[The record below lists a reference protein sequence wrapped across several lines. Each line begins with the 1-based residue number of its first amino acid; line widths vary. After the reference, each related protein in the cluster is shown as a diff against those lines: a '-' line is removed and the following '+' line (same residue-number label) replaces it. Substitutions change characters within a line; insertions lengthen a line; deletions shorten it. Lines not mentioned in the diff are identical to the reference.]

1 MNKNFR
7 YGISLMLALGI
18 SLAQGPVAMASEVTN
33 ENIIEYDASD
43 LDDIFTDEKSEN
55 IEDQLEVEEDIE
67 ETEDYKSENLNQD
80 KPAQNLESSEET
92 NNVRDKKI
100 EEKISKMTLDEKIGQ
115 MLMLEFRNWE
125 DENGELKEV
134 TELNDDIKNAIAK
147 YKVGGVIL
155 FAENVR
161 DTEQTTKLTHNIQ
174 QAAIDNGLDPLLISI
189 DQEGGIVVRL
199 GTGTSLPGNMALGA
213 TRDKELAYQYGKIIA
228 DEIKSL
234 GINVNLAP
242 VMDTNN
248 NPNNP
253 VIGLRSISSDPNI
266 VGELG
271 SEVVKGIQ
279 DQGVSAAIKHFP
291 GHGDTA
297 TDSHLGLP
305 VVDKSYE
312 DVEKLELVP
321 FKKAANDGVDMI
333 MTAHI
338 SYPQLE
344 KDTAISKKDGTK
356 IGIPATLS
364 DDIIT
369 GIIRDKMHYDGI
381 VITDAMKM
389 QAIADHFGEED
400 AVVMAIKAGVDIPL
414 MPALLEKNEDLNKL
428 DTIIGRI
435 KNEVD
440 LGNISE
446 NQIDNSVYRILKLK
460 EKRGILDL
468 NQYKVPLEEKIA
480 NALNVVGNK
489 EHFEKQRE
497 ITDRAITV
505 TKNNNDFLPLYPKA
519 KEKVLI
525 YTPYE
530 NEIAGFKYGYEKLQS
545 EGVID
550 KDAILDVFSFEN
562 FKDDPSKAEEILKQY
577 AKDYDYIIGV
587 SEIGR
592 AGQLSKDD
600 WLAKIP
606 DMLTTF
612 AKENDK
618 KSAIISIGKP
628 YDLDRYKN
636 SDAHVLAY
644 GSKGMDPTEKGKD
657 PVKTFGPNIPFSLD
671 VVFGKIAATGKLPVD
686 VPGLTDEYEY
696 TNDIAYKI
704 GYGLETKIKNTDK
717 ETTENIKTDKNEFQ
731 EASKKEKQAKK
742 VSTSKNT
749 HKINNPSTGVSGI
762 ESVMA
767 ILLTASGGLML
778 SRKNKK

>member
-1 MNKNFR
+1 MNKNFK
-7 YGISLMLALGI
+7 YGVSLLLALGI
-18 SLAQGPVAMASEVTN
+18 SLAPSTLAYASDTLS
-33 ENIIEYDASD
+33 ENVIEYDASSI
-43 LDDIFTDEKSEN
+43 DDVFTGEISDDDVEELQV
-55 IEDQLEVEEDIE
+55 EDQNL
-67 ETEDYKSENLNQD
+67 ETEDYKADNKTQSKDEKQIV
-80 KPAQNLESSEET
+80 SSSQQT
-92 NNVRDKKI
+92 KTKDKKI
-100 EEKISKMTLDEKIGQ
+100 EDKISKMTLDEKIGQ
-115 MLMLEFRNWE
+115 MLMLEFRHWE
-125 DENGELKEV
+125 DENGELQEV
-134 TELNDDIKNAIAK
+134 TELNEDIKNAIVK

-174 QAAIDNGLDPLLISI
+174 KAAVENGLDPLLISI

-228 DEIKSL
+228 DEIKAL

-253 VIGLRSISSDPNI
+253 VIGLRSISSDPKL

-271 SEVVKGIQ
+271 SEVVKGLQ

-305 VVDKSYE
+305 VVDKSFE
-312 DVEKLELVP
+312 EVEKLELVP
-321 FKKAANDGVDMI
+321 FKKAANEGVDMI

-344 KDTAISKKDGTK
+344 KDTSISKKDGSTV
-356 IGIPATLS
+356 GIPATLS
-364 DDIIT
+364 DDILT
-369 GIIRDKMHYDGI
+369 GIIREKMHYDGI

-414 MPALLEKNEDLNKL
+414 MPALLQKNEDLLKL
-428 DTIIGRI
+428 DNIIGRI
-435 KNEVD
+435 KNEID

-446 NQIDNSVYRILKLK
+446 NEIDNSVYRILELK
-460 EKRGILDL
+460 QKRGILDL
-468 NQYKVPLEEKIA
+468 NQYKVPLEEKIE
-480 NALNVVGNK
+480 NALKVVGNK
-489 EHFEKQRE
+489 EHFDKQRE
-497 ITDRAITV
+497 ITQKAITV
-505 TKNNNDFLPLYPKA
+505 TKNNELLPLYPKA
-519 KEKVLI
+519 NEKVLI

-530 NEIAGFKYGYEKLQS
+530 NEIPGFKYGFEKLQS

-550 KDAILDVFSFEN
+550 KDATVDVLTFES
-562 FKDDPSKAEEILKQY
+562 FKDNPSDAEQTLRDY
-577 AKDYDYIIGV
+577 AKNYDYIIAV

-592 AGQLSKDD
+592 AGQLSKGD
-600 WLAKIP
+600 WLAEIP

-612 AKENDK
+612 AKENNK
-618 KSAIISIGKP
+618 KSTIISIGKP

-671 VVFGKIAATGKLPVD
+671 VVFGKVASTGKLPVD
-686 VPGLTDEYEY
+686 VPGLNENYEY
-696 TNDIAYKI
+696 TDEIAYKI
-704 GYGLETKIKNTDK
+704 GYGLETKIKSDDK
-717 ETTENIKTDKNEFQ
+717 KDSENINKDKNES
-731 EASKKEKQAKK
+731 EKPILEEKQVEKTNTPKDAKK
-742 VSTSKNT
+742 VD
-749 HKINNPSTGVSGI
+749 NPGTGVSGLASI
-762 ESVMA
+762 VA
-767 ILLTASGGLML
+767 TLFTASAGLVL
-778 SRKNKK
+778 SRKK

>member
-1 MNKNFR
+1 MNKNFK
-7 YGISLMLALGI
+7 YGVSLLLALGI
-18 SLAQGPVAMASEVTN
+18 SLAPSTLAYASDTLS
-33 ENIIEYDASD
+33 ENVIEYDASSI
-43 LDDIFTDEKSEN
+43 DDVFTAEISDEDAEKLQV
-55 IEDQLEVEEDIE
+55 ED
-67 ETEDYKSENLNQD
+67 
-80 KPAQNLESSEET
+80 QNLETKDYEADNKTQSKDEKQIVSSSQQT
-92 NNVRDKKI
+92 KTKDKKI
-100 EEKISKMTLDEKIGQ
+100 EDKISKMTLDEKIGQ
-115 MLMLEFRNWE
+115 MLMLEFRHWE
-125 DENGELKEV
+125 DENGELQEV
-134 TELNDDIKNAIAK
+134 TELNEDIKNAIVK

-174 QAAIDNGLDPLLISI
+174 KAAVENGLDPLLISI

-228 DEIKSL
+228 DEIKAL

-253 VIGLRSISSDPNI
+253 VIGLRSISSDPKL

-271 SEVVKGIQ
+271 SEVVKGLQ

-305 VVDKSYE
+305 VVDKSFE
-312 DVEKLELVP
+312 EVEKLELVP
-321 FKKAANDGVDMI
+321 FKKAANEGVDMI

-344 KDTAISKKDGTK
+344 KDTAISKKDGSTV
-356 IGIPATLS
+356 GIPATLS
-364 DDIIT
+364 DDILT
-369 GIIRDKMHYDGI
+369 GIIREKMHYDGI

-414 MPALLEKNEDLNKL
+414 MPALLQKNEDLLKL
-428 DTIIGRI
+428 DNIIGRI
-435 KNEVD
+435 KNEID

-446 NQIDNSVYRILKLK
+446 NEIDNSVYRILELK
-460 EKRGILDL
+460 QKRGILDL
-468 NQYKVPLEEKIA
+468 NQYKVPLEEKIEK
-480 NALNVVGNK
+480 ALKVVGNK
-489 EHFEKQRE
+489 EHFDKQRE
-497 ITDRAITV
+497 ITQKAITV
-505 TKNNNDFLPLYPKA
+505 TKNNDLLPLYPKA
-519 KEKVLI
+519 NEKVLI

-530 NEIAGFKYGYEKLQS
+530 NEIPGFKYGFEKLQS

-550 KDAILDVFSFEN
+550 KNATVDVLTFES
-562 FKDDPSKAEEILKQY
+562 FKDNPSDAEQTLRDY
-577 AKDYDYIIGV
+577 AKNYDYIIAV

-592 AGQLSKDD
+592 AGQLSKGD
-600 WLAKIP
+600 WLAEIP

-612 AKENDK
+612 AKENNK
-618 KSAIISIGKP
+618 KSTIISIGKP

-671 VVFGKIAATGKLPVD
+671 VVFGKVASTGKLPVD
-686 VPGLTDEYEY
+686 VPGLNENYEY
-696 TNDIAYKI
+696 TDEIAYKI
-704 GYGLETKIKNTDK
+704 GYGLETKIKSDDK
-717 ETTENIKTDKNEFQ
+717 KDSENINKDKNES
-731 EASKKEKQAKK
+731 EKPILEEKQVEKTNPPKDAKK
-742 VSTSKNT
+742 VD
-749 HKINNPSTGVSGI
+749 NPGTGVSGLASI
-762 ESVMA
+762 VA
-767 ILLTASGGLML
+767 TLFTASTGLVL
-778 SRKNKK
+778 SRKK

>member
-1 MNKNFR
+1 MNKNFK
-7 YGISLMLALGI
+7 YGVSLLLALGI
-18 SLAQGPVAMASEVTN
+18 SLAPSTLAYASDTLS
-33 ENIIEYDASD
+33 ENVIEYDASSI
-43 LDDIFTDEKSEN
+43 DDVFTAEISDEDAEKLQV
-55 IEDQLEVEEDIE
+55 ED
-67 ETEDYKSENLNQD
+67 
-80 KPAQNLESSEET
+80 QNLETKDYEADNKTQSKDEKQIVSSSQQT
-92 NNVRDKKI
+92 KTKDKKI
-100 EEKISKMTLDEKIGQ
+100 EDKISKMTLDEKIGQ
-115 MLMLEFRNWE
+115 MLMLEFRHWE
-125 DENGELKEV
+125 DENGELQEV
-134 TELNDDIKNAIAK
+134 TELNEDIKNAIVK

-174 QAAIDNGLDPLLISI
+174 KAAVENGLDPLLISI

-228 DEIKSL
+228 DEIKAL

-253 VIGLRSISSDPNI
+253 VIGLRSISSDPKL

-271 SEVVKGIQ
+271 SEVVKGLQ

-305 VVDKSYE
+305 VVDKSFE
-312 DVEKLELVP
+312 EVEKLELVP
-321 FKKAANDGVDMI
+321 FRKAANEGVDMI

-344 KDTAISKKDGTK
+344 KDTAISKKDGSTV
-356 IGIPATLS
+356 GIPATLS
-364 DDIIT
+364 DDILT
-369 GIIRDKMHYDGI
+369 GIIREKMHYDGI

-414 MPALLEKNEDLNKL
+414 MPALLQKNEDLLKL
-428 DTIIGRI
+428 DNIIGRI
-435 KNEVD
+435 KNEID

-446 NQIDNSVYRILKLK
+446 NEIDNSVYRILELK
-460 EKRGILDL
+460 QKRGILDL
-468 NQYKVPLEEKIA
+468 NQYKVPLEEKIEK
-480 NALNVVGNK
+480 ALKVVGNK
-489 EHFEKQRE
+489 EHFDKQRE
-497 ITDRAITV
+497 ITQKAITV
-505 TKNNNDFLPLYPKA
+505 TKNNDLLPLYPKA
-519 KEKVLI
+519 NEKVLI

-530 NEIAGFKYGYEKLQS
+530 NEIPGFKYGFEKLQS

-550 KDAILDVFSFEN
+550 KDATVDVLTFES
-562 FKDDPSKAEEILKQY
+562 FKDNPSDAEQTLRDY
-577 AKDYDYIIGV
+577 AKNYDYIIAV

-592 AGQLSKDD
+592 AGQLSKGD
-600 WLAKIP
+600 WLAEIP

-612 AKENDK
+612 AKENNK
-618 KSAIISIGKP
+618 KSTIISIGKP

-671 VVFGKIAATGKLPVD
+671 VVFGKVASTGKLPVD
-686 VPGLTDEYEY
+686 VPGLNENYEY
-696 TNDIAYKI
+696 TDEIAYKI
-704 GYGLETKIKNTDK
+704 GYGLETKIKSDDK
-717 ETTENIKTDKNEFQ
+717 KDSENINKDKNES
-731 EASKKEKQAKK
+731 EKPIPEEKQVEKTNPPKDAKK
-742 VSTSKNT
+742 VD
-749 HKINNPSTGVSGI
+749 NPGTGVSGLASI
-762 ESVMA
+762 VA
-767 ILLTASGGLML
+767 TLFTASAGLVL
-778 SRKNKK
+778 SRKK

>member
-1 MNKNFR
+1 MNKNFK
-7 YGISLMLALGI
+7 YGVSLLLVLGI
-18 SLAQGPVAMASEVTN
+18 SLAPSTLAYASDTLS
-33 ENIIEYDASD
+33 ENVIEYDASSI
-43 LDDIFTDEKSEN
+43 DDVFTGEISDEDAEKLQV
-55 IEDQLEVEEDIE
+55 ED
-67 ETEDYKSENLNQD
+67 
-80 KPAQNLESSEET
+80 QNLETKDYKADNKTQSKDEKQIVSSSQQT
-92 NNVRDKKI
+92 KTKDKKI
-100 EEKISKMTLDEKIGQ
+100 EDKIFKMTLDEKIGQ
-115 MLMLEFRNWE
+115 MLMLEFRHWE
-125 DENGELKEV
+125 DENGELQEV
-134 TELNDDIKNAIAK
+134 TELNEDIKNAIVK

-174 QAAIDNGLDPLLISI
+174 KAAVENGLDPLLISI

-228 DEIKSL
+228 DEIKAL

-253 VIGLRSISSDPNI
+253 VIGLRSISSDPKL

-271 SEVVKGIQ
+271 SEVVKGLQ

-305 VVDKSYE
+305 VVDKSFE
-312 DVEKLELVP
+312 EVEKLELVP
-321 FKKAANDGVDMI
+321 FRKAANEGVDMI

-344 KDTAISKKDGTK
+344 KDTAISKKDGSTV
-356 IGIPATLS
+356 GIPATLS
-364 DDIIT
+364 DDILT
-369 GIIRDKMHYDGI
+369 GIIREKMHYDGI

-414 MPALLEKNEDLNKL
+414 MPALLQKNEDLLKL
-428 DTIIGRI
+428 DNIIGRI
-435 KNEVD
+435 KNEID

-446 NQIDNSVYRILKLK
+446 NEIDNSVYRILELK
-460 EKRGILDL
+460 QKRGILDL
-468 NQYKVPLEEKIA
+468 NQYKVPLEEKIEK
-480 NALNVVGNK
+480 ALKVVGNK
-489 EHFEKQRE
+489 EHFDKQRE
-497 ITDRAITV
+497 ITQKAITV
-505 TKNNNDFLPLYPKA
+505 TKNNDLLPLYPKA
-519 KEKVLI
+519 NEKVLI

-530 NEIAGFKYGYEKLQS
+530 NEIPGFKYGFEKLQS

-550 KDAILDVFSFEN
+550 KDATVDVLTFES
-562 FKDDPSKAEEILKQY
+562 FKDNPSDAEQTLRDY
-577 AKDYDYIIGV
+577 AKNYDYIIAV

-592 AGQLSKDD
+592 AGQLSKGD
-600 WLAKIP
+600 WLAEIP

-612 AKENDK
+612 AKENNK
-618 KSAIISIGKP
+618 KSTIISIGKP

-671 VVFGKIAATGKLPVD
+671 VVFGKVASTGKLPVD
-686 VPGLTDEYEY
+686 VPGLNENYEY
-696 TNDIAYKI
+696 TDEIAYKI
-704 GYGLETKIKNTDK
+704 GYGLETKIKSDDK
-717 ETTENIKTDKNEFQ
+717 KDSENINKDKNES
-731 EASKKEKQAKK
+731 EKPIPEEKQVEKTNPPKDAKK
-742 VSTSKNT
+742 VD
-749 HKINNPSTGVSGI
+749 NPGTGVSGLASI
-762 ESVMA
+762 VA
-767 ILLTASGGLML
+767 TLFTASAGLVL
-778 SRKNKK
+778 SRKK

>member
-1 MNKNFR
+1 MNKNFK
-7 YGISLMLALGI
+7 YGVSLLLALGI
-18 SLAQGPVAMASEVTN
+18 SLAPSTLAYASDTLS
-33 ENIIEYDASD
+33 ENVIEYDASSI
-43 LDDIFTDEKSEN
+43 DDVFTAEISDEDAEKLQV
-55 IEDQLEVEEDIE
+55 ED
-67 ETEDYKSENLNQD
+67 
-80 KPAQNLESSEET
+80 QNLETKDYEADNKTQSKDEKQIVSSSQQT
-92 NNVRDKKI
+92 KTKDKKI
-100 EEKISKMTLDEKIGQ
+100 EDKISKMTLDEKIGQ
-115 MLMLEFRNWE
+115 MLMLEFRHWE
-125 DENGELKEV
+125 DENGELQEV
-134 TELNDDIKNAIAK
+134 TELNEDIKNAIVK

-174 QAAIDNGLDPLLISI
+174 KAAVENGLDPLLISI

-228 DEIKSL
+228 DEIKAL

-253 VIGLRSISSDPNI
+253 VIGLRSISSDPKL

-271 SEVVKGIQ
+271 SEVVKGLQ

-305 VVDKSYE
+305 VVDKSFE
-312 DVEKLELVP
+312 EVEKLELVP
-321 FKKAANDGVDMI
+321 FKKAANEGVDMI

-344 KDTAISKKDGTK
+344 KDTAISKKDGSTV
-356 IGIPATLS
+356 GIPATLS
-364 DDIIT
+364 DDILT
-369 GIIRDKMHYDGI
+369 GIIREKMHYDGI

-414 MPALLEKNEDLNKL
+414 MPALLQKNEDLLKL
-428 DTIIGRI
+428 DNIIGRI
-435 KNEVD
+435 KIEID

-446 NQIDNSVYRILKLK
+446 NEIDNSVYRILELK
-460 EKRGILDL
+460 QKRGILDL
-468 NQYKVPLEEKIA
+468 NQYKVPLEEKIE
-480 NALNVVGNK
+480 NALKVVGNK
-489 EHFEKQRE
+489 EHFDKQRE
-497 ITDRAITV
+497 ITQKAITV
-505 TKNNNDFLPLYPKA
+505 TKNNDLLPLYPKA
-519 KEKVLI
+519 NEKVLI

-530 NEIAGFKYGYEKLQS
+530 NEIPGFKYGFEKLQS

-550 KDAILDVFSFEN
+550 KNATVDVLTFES
-562 FKDDPSKAEEILKQY
+562 FKDNPSDAEQTLRDY
-577 AKDYDYIIGV
+577 AKNYDYIIAV

-592 AGQLSKDD
+592 AGQLSKGD
-600 WLAKIP
+600 WLAEIP

-612 AKENDK
+612 AKENNK
-618 KSAIISIGKP
+618 KSTIISIGKP

-671 VVFGKIAATGKLPVD
+671 VVFGKVASTGKLPVD
-686 VPGLTDEYEY
+686 VPGLNENYEY
-696 TNDIAYKI
+696 TDEIAYEI
-704 GYGLETKIKNTDK
+704 GYGLETKIKSDDK
-717 ETTENIKTDKNEFQ
+717 KDSENINKDKNES
-731 EASKKEKQAKK
+731 EKPILEEKQVKKTNPPKDAKK
-742 VSTSKNT
+742 VD
-749 HKINNPSTGVSGI
+749 NPGTGVSGLASI
-762 ESVMA
+762 VA
-767 ILLTASGGLML
+767 TLFTASTGLVL
-778 SRKNKK
+778 SRKK

>member
-1 MNKNFR
+1 MNKNFK
-7 YGISLMLALGI
+7 YGVSLLLALGI
-18 SLAQGPVAMASEVTN
+18 SLAPSTLAYASDTLS
-33 ENIIEYDASD
+33 ENVIEYDASSI
-43 LDDIFTDEKSEN
+43 DDVFTAEISD
-55 IEDQLEVEEDIE
+55 EDIE
-67 ETEDYKSENLNQD
+67 ELQVEDQNLETEDYKADNKTQSKDEKQIV
-80 KPAQNLESSEET
+80 SSSQQT
-92 NNVRDKKI
+92 KTKDKKI
-100 EEKISKMTLDEKIGQ
+100 EDKISKMTLDEKIGQ
-115 MLMLEFRNWE
+115 MLMLEFRHWE
-125 DENGELKEV
+125 DENGELQEV
-134 TELNDDIKNAIAK
+134 TELNEDIKNAIVK

-174 QAAIDNGLDPLLISI
+174 KAAVENGLDPLLISI

-228 DEIKSL
+228 DEIKAL

-253 VIGLRSISSDPNI
+253 VIGLRSISSDPKL

-271 SEVVKGIQ
+271 SEVVKGLQ

-305 VVDKSYE
+305 VVDKSFE
-312 DVEKLELVP
+312 EVEKLELVP
-321 FKKAANDGVDMI
+321 FKKAANEGVDMI

-344 KDTAISKKDGTK
+344 KDTAISKKDGSTV
-356 IGIPATLS
+356 GIPATLS
-364 DDIIT
+364 DDILT
-369 GIIRDKMHYDGI
+369 GIIREKMHYDGI

-414 MPALLEKNEDLNKL
+414 MPALLQKNEDLLKL
-428 DTIIGRI
+428 DNIIGRI
-435 KNEVD
+435 KIEID

-446 NQIDNSVYRILKLK
+446 NEIDNSVYRILELK
-460 EKRGILDL
+460 QKRGILDL
-468 NQYKVPLEEKIA
+468 NQYKVPLEEKIE
-480 NALNVVGNK
+480 NALKVVGNK
-489 EHFEKQRE
+489 EHFDKQRE
-497 ITDRAITV
+497 ITQKAITV
-505 TKNNNDFLPLYPKA
+505 IKNNDLLPLYPKA
-519 KEKVLI
+519 NEKVLI

-530 NEIAGFKYGYEKLQS
+530 NEIPGFKYGFEKLQS

-550 KDAILDVFSFEN
+550 KGATVDVFTFEN
-562 FKDDPSKAEEILKQY
+562 FKDNPSDAEQTLRDY
-577 AKDYDYIIGV
+577 AKNYDYIIAV

-592 AGQLSKDD
+592 AGQLSKGD
-600 WLAKIP
+600 WLAEIP

-612 AKENDK
+612 AKENNK
-618 KSAIISIGKP
+618 KSTIISIGKP

-671 VVFGKIAATGKLPVD
+671 VVFGKVASTGKLPVD
-686 VPGLTDEYEY
+686 VPGLNENYEY
-696 TNDIAYKI
+696 TDEIAYEI
-704 GYGLETKIKNTDK
+704 GYGLETKIKSDDK
-717 ETTENIKTDKNEFQ
+717 KDSENINKDKNES
-731 EASKKEKQAKK
+731 EKPILEEKQVKKTNPPKDAKK
-742 VSTSKNT
+742 VD
-749 HKINNPSTGVSGI
+749 NPGTGVSGLASI
-762 ESVMA
+762 VA
-767 ILLTASGGLML
+767 TLFTASAGLVL
-778 SRKNKK
+778 SRKK

>member
-1 MNKNFR
+1 MNKNFK
-7 YGISLMLALGI
+7 YGVSLLLALGI
-18 SLAQGPVAMASEVTN
+18 SLAPSTLAYASDTLS
-33 ENIIEYDASD
+33 ENVIEYDASSI
-43 LDDIFTDEKSEN
+43 DDVFTAEISDEDAEKLQV
-55 IEDQLEVEEDIE
+55 EDQNL
-67 ETEDYKSENLNQD
+67 ETEDYKADNKTQSKDEKQIV
-80 KPAQNLESSEET
+80 PSSQQT
-92 NNVRDKKI
+92 KKKDKKI
-100 EEKISKMTLDEKIGQ
+100 EDKISKMTLDEKIGQ
-115 MLMLEFRNWE
+115 MMMLEFRHWE
-125 DENGELKEV
+125 DENGELQEV
-134 TELNDDIKNAIAK
+134 TELNEDIKNAIVK

-174 QAAIDNGLDPLLISI
+174 KAAVENGLDPLLISI

-199 GTGTSLPGNMALGA
+199 GTCTSLPGNMALGA

-228 DEIKSL
+228 DEIKAL

-253 VIGLRSISSDPNI
+253 VIGLRSISSDPKL

-271 SEVVKGIQ
+271 SEVLKGLQ

-305 VVDKSYE
+305 VVDKSFE
-312 DVEKLELVP
+312 EVEKLELVP
-321 FKKAANDGVDMI
+321 FKKAANEGVDMI

-344 KDTAISKKDGTK
+344 KDTAISKKDGSTV
-356 IGIPATLS
+356 GIPATLS
-364 DDIIT
+364 DDILT
-369 GIIRDKMHYDGI
+369 GIIREKMHYDGI

-414 MPALLEKNEDLNKL
+414 MPALLQKNEDLLKL
-428 DTIIGRI
+428 DNIIGRI
-435 KNEVD
+435 KNEID

-446 NQIDNSVYRILKLK
+446 NEIDNSVYRILELK
-460 EKRGILDL
+460 QKRGILDL
-468 NQYKVPLEEKIA
+468 NQYKVPLEEKIE
-480 NALNVVGNK
+480 NALKVVGNK
-489 EHFEKQRE
+489 EHFDKQRE
-497 ITDRAITV
+497 ITQKAITV
-505 TKNNNDFLPLYPKA
+505 TKNNDLLPLYPKA
-519 KEKVLI
+519 NEKVLI

-530 NEIAGFKYGYEKLQS
+530 NEIPGFKYGFEKLQS

-550 KDAILDVFSFEN
+550 KDATVDVLTFES
-562 FKDDPSKAEEILKQY
+562 FKDNPSDAEQTLRDY
-577 AKDYDYIIGV
+577 AKNYDYIIAV

-592 AGQLSKDD
+592 AGQLSKGD
-600 WLAKIP
+600 WLAEIP

-612 AKENDK
+612 AKENNK
-618 KSAIISIGKP
+618 KSTIISIGKP

-671 VVFGKIAATGKLPVD
+671 VVFGKVASTGKLPVD
-686 VPGLTDEYEY
+686 VPGLNENYEY
-696 TNDIAYKI
+696 TDEIAYKI
-704 GYGLETKIKNTDK
+704 GYGLETKIKSDDK
-717 ETTENIKTDKNEFQ
+717 KDSENINKDKNES
-731 EASKKEKQAKK
+731 EKPILEEKQVKKTNTPKDAKK
-742 VSTSKNT
+742 VD
-749 HKINNPSTGVSGI
+749 NPGTGVSGLASI
-762 ESVMA
+762 VA
-767 ILLTASGGLML
+767 TLFTASTGLVL
-778 SRKNKK
+778 SRKK

>member
-1 MNKNFR
+1 MNKNFK
-7 YGISLMLALGI
+7 YGVSLLLALGI
-18 SLAQGPVAMASEVTN
+18 SLAPSTLAYASDTLS
-33 ENIIEYDASD
+33 ENVIEYDASSI
-43 LDDIFTDEKSEN
+43 DDVFTAEISDEDAEKL
-55 IEDQLEVEEDIE
+55 QEED
-67 ETEDYKSENLNQD
+67 
-80 KPAQNLESSEET
+80 QNLETKDYKADNKTQSKEEKQIVSSSQQT
-92 NNVRDKKI
+92 KTKDKKI
-100 EEKISKMTLDEKIGQ
+100 EDKISKMTLDEKIGQ
-115 MLMLEFRNWE
+115 MLMLEFRHWE
-125 DENGELKEV
+125 DENGELQEV
-134 TELNDDIKNAIAK
+134 TELNEDIKNAIVK

-174 QAAIDNGLDPLLISI
+174 KAAVENGLDPLLISI

-228 DEIKSL
+228 DEIKAL

-253 VIGLRSISSDPNI
+253 VIGLRSISSDPKL

-271 SEVVKGIQ
+271 SEVVKGLQ

-305 VVDKSYE
+305 VVDKSFE
-312 DVEKLELVP
+312 EVEKLEIVP
-321 FKKAANDGVDMI
+321 FKKAANEGVDMI

-344 KDTAISKKDGTK
+344 KDTAISKKDGSTV
-356 IGIPATLS
+356 GIPATLS
-364 DDIIT
+364 DDILT
-369 GIIRDKMHYDGI
+369 GIIREKMHYDGI

-414 MPALLEKNEDLNKL
+414 MPALLQKNEDLLKL
-428 DTIIGRI
+428 DNIIGRI
-435 KNEVD
+435 KNEID

-446 NQIDNSVYRILKLK
+446 NEIDNSVYRILELK
-460 EKRGILDL
+460 QKRGILDL
-468 NQYKVPLEEKIA
+468 NQYKVPLEEKIE
-480 NALNVVGNK
+480 NALKVVGNK
-489 EHFEKQRE
+489 EHFDKQRE
-497 ITDRAITV
+497 ITQKAITV
-505 TKNNNDFLPLYPKA
+505 TKNNDLLPLYPKA
-519 KEKVLI
+519 NEKVLI

-530 NEIAGFKYGYEKLQS
+530 NEIPGFKYGFEKLQS

-550 KDAILDVFSFEN
+550 KGATVDVFTFES
-562 FKDDPSKAEEILKQY
+562 FKDNPSDAEQILRDY
-577 AKDYDYIIGV
+577 AKNYDYIIAV

-592 AGQLSKDD
+592 AGQLSKGD
-600 WLAKIP
+600 WLAEIP

-612 AKENDK
+612 AKENNI
-618 KSAIISIGKP
+618 KSTIISIGKP

-671 VVFGKIAATGKLPVD
+671 VVFGKVASTGKLPVD
-686 VPGLTDEYEY
+686 VPGLNENYEY
-696 TNDIAYKI
+696 TDEIAYEI
-704 GYGLETKIKNTDK
+704 GYGLETKIKSNDK
-717 ETTENIKTDKNEFQ
+717 KDSENINKDKNES
-731 EASKKEKQAKK
+731 EKPILEEKQVKKTNPPKDAKK
-742 VSTSKNT
+742 VD
-749 HKINNPSTGVSGI
+749 NPGTGVSGLASI
-762 ESVMA
+762 VA
-767 ILLTASGGLML
+767 TLFTASAGLVL
-778 SRKNKK
+778 SRKK

>member
-1 MNKNFR
+1 MNKNFK
-7 YGISLMLALGI
+7 YGVSLLLALGI
-18 SLAQGPVAMASEVTN
+18 SLAPSTLAYASDTLS
-33 ENIIEYDASD
+33 ENVIEYDASSI
-43 LDDIFTDEKSEN
+43 DDIFTSEISDGDAEKLQV
-55 IEDQLEVEEDIE
+55 EDQNL
-67 ETEDYKSENLNQD
+67 ETEDYKADNKTQSKDEKLI
-80 KPAQNLESSEET
+80 ASSSQQT
-92 NNVRDKKI
+92 KTKDKKI
-100 EEKISKMTLDEKIGQ
+100 EDKISKMTLDEKIGQ
-115 MLMLEFRNWE
+115 MLMLEFRHWE
-125 DENGELKEV
+125 DENGELQEV
-134 TELNDDIKNAIAK
+134 TELNEDIKNAIVK

-174 QAAIDNGLDPLLISI
+174 KAAVENGLDPLLISI

-228 DEIKSL
+228 DEIKAL

-253 VIGLRSISSDPNI
+253 VIGLRSISSDPKL

-271 SEVVKGIQ
+271 SEVVKGLQ

-305 VVDKSYE
+305 VVDKSFE
-312 DVEKLELVP
+312 EVEKLELVP
-321 FKKAANDGVDMI
+321 FKKAANEGVDMI

-344 KDTAISKKDGTK
+344 KDTAISKKDGSTV
-356 IGIPATLS
+356 GIPATLS
-364 DDIIT
+364 DDILT
-369 GIIRDKMHYDGI
+369 GIIREKMHYDGI

-414 MPALLEKNEDLNKL
+414 MPALLQKNEDLLKL
-428 DTIIGRI
+428 DNIIGRI
-435 KNEVD
+435 KNEID

-446 NQIDNSVYRILKLK
+446 NEIDNSVYRILELK
-460 EKRGILDL
+460 QKRGILDL
-468 NQYKVPLEEKIA
+468 NQYKVPLEEKIE
-480 NALNVVGNK
+480 NALKVVGNK
-489 EHFEKQRE
+489 EHFDKQRE
-497 ITDRAITV
+497 ITQKAITV
-505 TKNNNDFLPLYPKA
+505 TKNNDLLPLYPKA
-519 KEKVLI
+519 NEKVLI

-530 NEIAGFKYGYEKLQS
+530 NEIPGFKYGFEKLQS

-550 KDAILDVFSFEN
+550 KDATVDVLTFES
-562 FKDDPSKAEEILKQY
+562 FKDNPSDAEQTLRDY
-577 AKDYDYIIGV
+577 AKNYDYIIAV

-592 AGQLSKDD
+592 AGQLSKGD
-600 WLAKIP
+600 WLAEIP

-612 AKENDK
+612 AKENNK
-618 KSAIISIGKP
+618 KSTIISIGKP

-671 VVFGKIAATGKLPVD
+671 VVFGKVASTGKLPVD
-686 VPGLTDEYEY
+686 VPGLNENYEY
-696 TNDIAYKI
+696 TDEIAYKI
-704 GYGLETKIKNTDK
+704 GYGLETKIKSDDK
-717 ETTENIKTDKNEFQ
+717 KDSENINKDKNES
-731 EASKKEKQAKK
+731 EKPILEEKQVKKTNPPKDAKK
-742 VSTSKNT
+742 VD
-749 HKINNPSTGVSGI
+749 NPGTGVSGLASI
-762 ESVMA
+762 VA
-767 ILLTASGGLML
+767 TLFTASTGLVL
-778 SRKNKK
+778 SRKK

>member
-1 MNKNFR
+1 MNKNFK
-7 YGISLMLALGI
+7 YGVSLLLALGI
-18 SLAQGPVAMASEVTN
+18 SLAPSTLAYASDTLS
-33 ENIIEYDASD
+33 ENVIEYDASSI
-43 LDDIFTDEKSEN
+43 DDVFTGEISDDDVEELQV
-55 IEDQLEVEEDIE
+55 EDQNL
-67 ETEDYKSENLNQD
+67 ETEDYKADNKTQSKDEKQIV
-80 KPAQNLESSEET
+80 SSSQQT
-92 NNVRDKKI
+92 KTKDKKI
-100 EEKISKMTLDEKIGQ
+100 EDKISKMTLDEKIGQ
-115 MLMLEFRNWE
+115 MLMLEFRHWE
-125 DENGELKEV
+125 DENGELQEV
-134 TELNDDIKNAIAK
+134 TELNEDIKNAIVK

-174 QAAIDNGLDPLLISI
+174 KAAVENGLDPLLISI

-228 DEIKSL
+228 DEIKAL

-253 VIGLRSISSDPNI
+253 VIGLRSISSDPKL

-271 SEVVKGIQ
+271 SEVVKGLQ

-305 VVDKSYE
+305 VVDKSFE
-312 DVEKLELVP
+312 EVEKLELVP
-321 FKKAANDGVDMI
+321 FKKAANEGVDMI

-344 KDTAISKKDGTK
+344 KDTAISKKDGSTV
-356 IGIPATLS
+356 GIPATLS
-364 DDIIT
+364 DDILT
-369 GIIRDKMHYDGI
+369 GIIREKMHYDGI

-414 MPALLEKNEDLNKL
+414 MPALLQKNEDLLIL
-428 DTIIGRI
+428 DNIIGRI
-435 KNEVD
+435 KNEID

-446 NQIDNSVYRILKLK
+446 NEIDNSVYRILELK
-460 EKRGILDL
+460 QKRGILDL
-468 NQYKVPLEEKIA
+468 NQYKVRLEEKIE
-480 NALNVVGNK
+480 NALKVVGNK
-489 EHFEKQRE
+489 EHFDKQRE
-497 ITDRAITV
+497 ITQKAITV
-505 TKNNNDFLPLYPKA
+505 TKNNDLLPLYPKA
-519 KEKVLI
+519 NEKVLI

-530 NEIAGFKYGYEKLQS
+530 NEIPGFKYGFEKLQS

-550 KDAILDVFSFEN
+550 KDATVDVLTFES
-562 FKDDPSKAEEILKQY
+562 FKDNPSDAEQTLRDY
-577 AKDYDYIIGV
+577 AKNYDYIIAA

-592 AGQLSKDD
+592 AGQLSKGD
-600 WLAKIP
+600 WLAEIP

-612 AKENDK
+612 AKENNK
-618 KSAIISIGKP
+618 KSTIISIGKP

-671 VVFGKIAATGKLPVD
+671 IVFGKVASTGKLPVD
-686 VPGLTDEYEY
+686 VPGLNENYEY
-696 TNDIAYKI
+696 TDETAYKI
-704 GYGLETKIKNTDK
+704 DYGLETKIKSDDK
-717 ETTENIKTDKNEFQ
+717 KDSENINKDKNES
-731 EASKKEKQAKK
+731 EKPILEEKQVEKTNPPKDAKK
-742 VSTSKNT
+742 VD
-749 HKINNPSTGVSGI
+749 NPRTGVSGLDSI
-762 ESVMA
+762 VA
-767 ILLTASGGLML
+767 TLFTASTGLVL
-778 SRKNKK
+778 SRKK

>member
-1 MNKNFR
+1 MNKNFK
-7 YGISLMLALGI
+7 YGVSLLLVLGI
-18 SLAQGPVAMASEVTN
+18 SLAPSTLAYASDTLS
-33 ENIIEYDASD
+33 ENVIEYDASSI
-43 LDDIFTDEKSEN
+43 DDVFTAEISDEDAEKLQV
-55 IEDQLEVEEDIE
+55 ED
-67 ETEDYKSENLNQD
+67 
-80 KPAQNLESSEET
+80 QNLETKDYKADNKTQSKDEKQIVSSSQQT
-92 NNVRDKKI
+92 KTKDKKI
-100 EEKISKMTLDEKIGQ
+100 EDKIFKMTLDEKIGQ
-115 MLMLEFRNWE
+115 MLMLEFRHWE
-125 DENGELKEV
+125 DENGELQEV
-134 TELNDDIKNAIAK
+134 TELNEDIKNAIVK

-174 QAAIDNGLDPLLISI
+174 KAAVENGLDPLLISI

-228 DEIKSL
+228 DEIKAL

-253 VIGLRSISSDPNI
+253 VIGLRSISSDPKL

-271 SEVVKGIQ
+271 SEVVKGLQ

-305 VVDKSYE
+305 VVDKSFE
-312 DVEKLELVP
+312 EVEKLELVP
-321 FKKAANDGVDMI
+321 FKKAANEGVDMI

-344 KDTAISKKDGTK
+344 KDTAISKKDRSTV
-356 IGIPATLS
+356 GIPATLS
-364 DDIIT
+364 DDILT
-369 GIIRDKMHYDGI
+369 GIIREKMHYDGI

-414 MPALLEKNEDLNKL
+414 MPALLQKNEDLLKL
-428 DTIIGRI
+428 DNIIGRI
-435 KNEVD
+435 KNEID

-446 NQIDNSVYRILKLK
+446 NEIDNSVYRILELK
-460 EKRGILDL
+460 QKRGILDL
-468 NQYKVPLEEKIA
+468 NQYKVPLEEKIEK
-480 NALNVVGNK
+480 ALKVVGNK
-489 EHFEKQRE
+489 EHFDKQRE
-497 ITDRAITV
+497 ITQKAITV
-505 TKNNNDFLPLYPKA
+505 TKNNDLLPLYPKA
-519 KEKVLI
+519 NEKVLI

-530 NEIAGFKYGYEKLQS
+530 NEIPGFKYGFEKLQS

-550 KDAILDVFSFEN
+550 KDATVDVLTFES
-562 FKDDPSKAEEILKQY
+562 FKDNPSDAEQTLRDY
-577 AKDYDYIIGV
+577 AKNYDYIIAV

-592 AGQLSKDD
+592 AGQLSKGD
-600 WLAKIP
+600 WLAEIP

-612 AKENDK
+612 AKENNK
-618 KSAIISIGKP
+618 KSTIISIGKP

-671 VVFGKIAATGKLPVD
+671 VVFGKVASTGKLPVD
-686 VPGLTDEYEY
+686 VPGLNENYEY
-696 TNDIAYKI
+696 TDEIAYKI
-704 GYGLETKIKNTDK
+704 GYGLETKIKSDDK
-717 ETTENIKTDKNEFQ
+717 KDSENINKDKNES
-731 EASKKEKQAKK
+731 EKPILEEKQVEKTNTPKDAKK
-742 VSTSKNT
+742 VD
-749 HKINNPSTGVSGI
+749 NPGTGVSGLASI
-762 ESVMA
+762 VA
-767 ILLTASGGLML
+767 TLFTASTGLVL
-778 SRKNKK
+778 SRKK

>member
-1 MNKNFR
+1 MNKNFK
-7 YGISLMLALGI
+7 YGVSLLLALGI
-18 SLAQGPVAMASEVTN
+18 SLAPSTLAYASDTLS
-33 ENIIEYDASD
+33 ENVIEYDASSI
-43 LDDIFTDEKSEN
+43 DDIFTSEISDGDAEKLQV
-55 IEDQLEVEEDIE
+55 EDQNL
-67 ETEDYKSENLNQD
+67 ETEDYKADNKTQSKDEKLI
-80 KPAQNLESSEET
+80 ASSSQQT
-92 NNVRDKKI
+92 KTKDKKI
-100 EEKISKMTLDEKIGQ
+100 EDKISKMTLDEKIGQ
-115 MLMLEFRNWE
+115 MLMLEFRHWE
-125 DENGELKEV
+125 DENGELQEV
-134 TELNDDIKNAIAK
+134 TELNEDIKNAIVK

-174 QAAIDNGLDPLLISI
+174 KAAVENGLDPLLISI

-228 DEIKSL
+228 DEIKAL

-253 VIGLRSISSDPNI
+253 VIGLRSISSDPKL

-271 SEVVKGIQ
+271 SEVVKGLQ

-305 VVDKSYE
+305 VVDKSFE
-312 DVEKLELVP
+312 EVEKLELVP
-321 FKKAANDGVDMI
+321 FKKAANEGVDMI

-344 KDTAISKKDGTK
+344 KDTAISKKDGSTV
-356 IGIPATLS
+356 GIPATLS
-364 DDIIT
+364 DDILT
-369 GIIRDKMHYDGI
+369 GIIREKMHYDGI

-414 MPALLEKNEDLNKL
+414 MPALLQKNEDLLKL
-428 DTIIGRI
+428 DNIIGRI
-435 KNEVD
+435 KNEID

-446 NQIDNSVYRILKLK
+446 NEIDNSVYRILELK
-460 EKRGILDL
+460 QKRGILDL
-468 NQYKVPLEEKIA
+468 NQYKVPLEEKIE
-480 NALNVVGNK
+480 NALKVVGNK
-489 EHFEKQRE
+489 EHFDKQRE
-497 ITDRAITV
+497 ITQKAITV
-505 TKNNNDFLPLYPKA
+505 TKNNDLLPLYPKA
-519 KEKVLI
+519 NEKVLI

-530 NEIAGFKYGYEKLQS
+530 NEIPGFKYGFEKLQS

-550 KDAILDVFSFEN
+550 KDATVDVLTFES
-562 FKDDPSKAEEILKQY
+562 FKDNPSDAEQTLRDY
-577 AKDYDYIIGV
+577 AKNYDYIIAV

-592 AGQLSKDD
+592 AGQLSKGD
-600 WLAKIP
+600 WLAEIP

-612 AKENDK
+612 AKENNK
-618 KSAIISIGKP
+618 KSTIISIGKP

-671 VVFGKIAATGKLPVD
+671 VVFGKVASTGKLPVD
-686 VPGLTDEYEY
+686 VPGLNENYEY
-696 TNDIAYKI
+696 TDEIAYKI
-704 GYGLETKIKNTDK
+704 GYGLETKIKSDDK
-717 ETTENIKTDKNEFQ
+717 KDSENINKDKNES
-731 EASKKEKQAKK
+731 EKPILEKKQVKKTNPPKDAKK
-742 VSTSKNT
+742 VD
-749 HKINNPSTGVSGI
+749 NPGTGVSGLASI
-762 ESVMA
+762 VA
-767 ILLTASGGLML
+767 TLFTASTGLVL
-778 SRKNKK
+778 SRKK

>member
-1 MNKNFR
+1 MNKNFK
-7 YGISLMLALGI
+7 YGVSLLLALGI
-18 SLAQGPVAMASEVTN
+18 SLAPSTLAYASDTLS
-33 ENIIEYDASD
+33 ENVIEYDASSI
-43 LDDIFTDEKSEN
+43 DDVFTAEISDDDVEKLQV
-55 IEDQLEVEEDIE
+55 ED
-67 ETEDYKSENLNQD
+67 
-80 KPAQNLESSEET
+80 QNLETKDYKADNKTQSKDEKQIVSSSQQT
-92 NNVRDKKI
+92 KTKDKKI
-100 EEKISKMTLDEKIGQ
+100 EDKISKMTLDEKIGQ
-115 MLMLEFRNWE
+115 MLMLEFRHWE
-125 DENGELKEV
+125 DENGELQEV
-134 TELNDDIKNAIAK
+134 TELNEDIKNAIVK

-174 QAAIDNGLDPLLISI
+174 KAAVENGLDPLLISI

-228 DEIKSL
+228 DEIKAL

-253 VIGLRSISSDPNI
+253 VIGLRSISSDPKL

-271 SEVVKGIQ
+271 SEVVKGLQ

-305 VVDKSYE
+305 VVDKSFE
-312 DVEKLELVP
+312 EVEKLELVP
-321 FKKAANDGVDMI
+321 FKKAANEGVDMI

-344 KDTAISKKDGTK
+344 KDTAISKKDGSTV
-356 IGIPATLS
+356 GIPATLS
-364 DDIIT
+364 DDILT
-369 GIIRDKMHYDGI
+369 GIIREKMHYDGI

-414 MPALLEKNEDLNKL
+414 MPALLQKNEDLLKL
-428 DTIIGRI
+428 DNIIGRI
-435 KNEVD
+435 KNEID

-446 NQIDNSVYRILKLK
+446 NEIDNSVYRILELK
-460 EKRGILDL
+460 QKRGILDL
-468 NQYKVPLEEKIA
+468 NQYKVPLEEKIEK
-480 NALNVVGNK
+480 ALKVVGNK
-489 EHFEKQRE
+489 EHFDKQRE
-497 ITDRAITV
+497 ITQKAITV
-505 TKNNNDFLPLYPKA
+505 TKNNDLLPLYPKA
-519 KEKVLI
+519 NEKVLI

-530 NEIAGFKYGYEKLQS
+530 NEIPGFKYGFEKLQS

-550 KDAILDVFSFEN
+550 KNATVDVLTFES
-562 FKDDPSKAEEILKQY
+562 FKDNPSDAEQTLRDY
-577 AKDYDYIIGV
+577 AKNYDYIIAV

-592 AGQLSKDD
+592 AGQLSKGD
-600 WLAKIP
+600 WLAEIP

-612 AKENDK
+612 AKENNK
-618 KSAIISIGKP
+618 KSTIISIGKP

-671 VVFGKIAATGKLPVD
+671 VVFGKVASTGKLPVD
-686 VPGLTDEYEY
+686 VPGLNENYEY
-696 TNDIAYKI
+696 TDEIAYKI
-704 GYGLETKIKNTDK
+704 GYGLETKIKSDDK
-717 ETTENIKTDKNEFQ
+717 KDSENINKDKNES
-731 EASKKEKQAKK
+731 EKPILEEKQVEKTNPPKDAKK
-742 VSTSKNT
+742 VD
-749 HKINNPSTGVSGI
+749 NPGTGVSGLASI
-762 ESVMA
+762 VA
-767 ILLTASGGLML
+767 TLFTASTGLVL
-778 SRKNKK
+778 SRKK

>member
-1 MNKNFR
+1 MNKNFK
-7 YGISLMLALGI
+7 YGVSLLLALGI
-18 SLAQGPVAMASEVTN
+18 SLAPSTLAYASDTLS
-33 ENIIEYDASD
+33 ENVIEYDASSI
-43 LDDIFTDEKSEN
+43 DDVFTAEISDEDAEKLQV
-55 IEDQLEVEEDIE
+55 ED
-67 ETEDYKSENLNQD
+67 
-80 KPAQNLESSEET
+80 QNLETKDYEADNKTQSKDEKQIVSSSQQT
-92 NNVRDKKI
+92 KTKDKKI
-100 EEKISKMTLDEKIGQ
+100 EDKISKMTLDEKIGQ
-115 MLMLEFRNWE
+115 MLMLEFRHWE
-125 DENGELKEV
+125 DENGELQEV
-134 TELNDDIKNAIAK
+134 TELNEDIKNAIVK

-174 QAAIDNGLDPLLISI
+174 KAAVENGLDPLLISI

-228 DEIKSL
+228 DEIKAL

-253 VIGLRSISSDPNI
+253 VIGLRSISSDPKL

-271 SEVVKGIQ
+271 SEVVKGLQ

-305 VVDKSYE
+305 VVDKSFE
-312 DVEKLELVP
+312 EVEKLELVP
-321 FKKAANDGVDMI
+321 FKKAANEGVDMI

-344 KDTAISKKDGTK
+344 KDTAISKKDGSTV
-356 IGIPATLS
+356 GIPATLS
-364 DDIIT
+364 DDILT
-369 GIIRDKMHYDGI
+369 GIIREKMHYDGI

-414 MPALLEKNEDLNKL
+414 MPALLQKNEDLLKL
-428 DTIIGRI
+428 DNIIGRI
-435 KNEVD
+435 KYEID

-446 NQIDNSVYRILKLK
+446 NEIDNSVYRILELK
-460 EKRGILDL
+460 QKRGILDL
-468 NQYKVPLEEKIA
+468 NQYKVPLEEKIEK
-480 NALNVVGNK
+480 ALKVVGNK
-489 EHFEKQRE
+489 EHFDKQRE
-497 ITDRAITV
+497 ITQKAITV
-505 TKNNNDFLPLYPKA
+505 TKNNDLLPLYPKA
-519 KEKVLI
+519 NEKVLI

-530 NEIAGFKYGYEKLQS
+530 NEIPGFKYGFEKLQS

-550 KDAILDVFSFEN
+550 KDATVDVLTFER
-562 FKDDPSKAEEILKQY
+562 FKDNPSDAEQTLRDY
-577 AKDYDYIIGV
+577 AKNYDYIIAV

-592 AGQLSKDD
+592 AGQLSKGD
-600 WLAKIP
+600 WLAEIP

-612 AKENDK
+612 AKENNK
-618 KSAIISIGKP
+618 KSTIISIGKP

-671 VVFGKIAATGKLPVD
+671 VVFGKVASTGKLPVD
-686 VPGLTDEYEY
+686 VPGLNENYEY
-696 TNDIAYKI
+696 TDEIAYKI
-704 GYGLETKIKNTDK
+704 GYGLETKIKSDDK
-717 ETTENIKTDKNEFQ
+717 KDSENINKDKNES
-731 EASKKEKQAKK
+731 ENPILEEKQVEKTNPPKDAKK
-742 VSTSKNT
+742 VD
-749 HKINNPSTGVSGI
+749 NPGTGVSGLASI
-762 ESVMA
+762 VA
-767 ILLTASGGLML
+767 TLFTASTGLVL
-778 SRKNKK
+778 SRKK

>member
-1 MNKNFR
+1 MNKNFK
-7 YGISLMLALGI
+7 YGVSLLLALGI
-18 SLAQGPVAMASEVTN
+18 SLAPSTLAYASDTLS
-33 ENIIEYDASD
+33 ENVIEYDASSI
-43 LDDIFTDEKSEN
+43 DDVFTAEISD
-55 IEDQLEVEEDIE
+55 EDIE
-67 ETEDYKSENLNQD
+67 ELQVEDQNLETEDYKADNKTQSKDEKQIV
-80 KPAQNLESSEET
+80 SSSQQT
-92 NNVRDKKI
+92 KTKDKKI
-100 EEKISKMTLDEKIGQ
+100 EDKISKMTLDEKIGQ
-115 MLMLEFRNWE
+115 MLMLEFRHWE
-125 DENGELKEV
+125 DENGELQEV
-134 TELNDDIKNAIAK
+134 TELNEDIKNAIVK

-174 QAAIDNGLDPLLISI
+174 KAAVENGLDPLLISI

-228 DEIKSL
+228 DEIKAL

-253 VIGLRSISSDPNI
+253 VIGLRSISSDPKL

-271 SEVVKGIQ
+271 SEVVKGLQ

-305 VVDKSYE
+305 VVDKSFE
-312 DVEKLELVP
+312 EVEKLELVP
-321 FKKAANDGVDMI
+321 FKKAANEGVDMI

-344 KDTAISKKDGTK
+344 KDTAISKKDGSTV
-356 IGIPATLS
+356 GIPATLS
-364 DDIIT
+364 DDILT
-369 GIIRDKMHYDGI
+369 GIIREKMHYDGI

-414 MPALLEKNEDLNKL
+414 MPALLQKNEDLLKL
-428 DTIIGRI
+428 DNIIGRI
-435 KNEVD
+435 KIEID

-446 NQIDNSVYRILKLK
+446 NEIDNSVYRILELK
-460 EKRGILDL
+460 QKRGILDL
-468 NQYKVPLEEKIA
+468 NQYKVPLEEKIE
-480 NALNVVGNK
+480 NALKVVGNK
-489 EHFEKQRE
+489 EHFDKQRE
-497 ITDRAITV
+497 ITQKAITV
-505 TKNNNDFLPLYPKA
+505 TKNNDLLPLYPKA
-519 KEKVLI
+519 NEKVLI

-530 NEIAGFKYGYEKLQS
+530 NEIPGFKYGFEKLQS

-550 KDAILDVFSFEN
+550 KGATVDVFTFEN
-562 FKDDPSKAEEILKQY
+562 FKDNPSDAEQTLRDY
-577 AKDYDYIIGV
+577 AKNYDYIIAV

-592 AGQLSKDD
+592 AGQLSKGD
-600 WLAKIP
+600 WLAEIP

-612 AKENDK
+612 AKENNK
-618 KSAIISIGKP
+618 KSTIISIGKP

-671 VVFGKIAATGKLPVD
+671 VVFGKVASTGKLPVD
-686 VPGLTDEYEY
+686 VPGLNENYEY
-696 TNDIAYKI
+696 TDEIAYEI
-704 GYGLETKIKNTDK
+704 GYGLETKIKSDDK
-717 ETTENIKTDKNEFQ
+717 KDSENINKDKNES
-731 EASKKEKQAKK
+731 EKPILEEKQVKKTNPPKDAKK
-742 VSTSKNT
+742 VD
-749 HKINNPSTGVSGI
+749 NPGTGVSGLASI
-762 ESVMA
+762 VA
-767 ILLTASGGLML
+767 TLFTASAGLVL
-778 SRKNKK
+778 SRKK

>member
-1 MNKNFR
+1 MNKNFK
-7 YGISLMLALGI
+7 YGVSLLLALGI
-18 SLAQGPVAMASEVTN
+18 SLAPSTLAYASDTLS
-33 ENIIEYDASD
+33 ENVIEYDASSI
-43 LDDIFTDEKSEN
+43 DDVFTAEISDEDAEKLQV
-55 IEDQLEVEEDIE
+55 ED
-67 ETEDYKSENLNQD
+67 
-80 KPAQNLESSEET
+80 QNLETKDYEADNKTQSKDEKQIVSSSQQT
-92 NNVRDKKI
+92 KTKDKKI
-100 EEKISKMTLDEKIGQ
+100 EDKISKMTLDEKIGQ
-115 MLMLEFRNWE
+115 MLMLEFRHWE
-125 DENGELKEV
+125 DENGELQEV
-134 TELNDDIKNAIAK
+134 TELNEDIKNAIVK

-161 DTEQTTKLTHNIQ
+161 DTEQTTKLTQNIQ
-174 QAAIDNGLDPLLISI
+174 KAAVENGLDPLLISI

-228 DEIKSL
+228 DEIKAL

-253 VIGLRSISSDPNI
+253 VIGLRSISSDPKL

-271 SEVVKGIQ
+271 SEVVKGLQ

-305 VVDKSYE
+305 VVDKSFE
-312 DVEKLELVP
+312 EVEKLELVP
-321 FKKAANDGVDMI
+321 FKKAANEGVDMI

-344 KDTAISKKDGTK
+344 KDTAISKKDGSTV
-356 IGIPATLS
+356 GIPATLS
-364 DDIIT
+364 DEILT
-369 GIIRDKMHYDGI
+369 GIIREKMHYDGI

-414 MPALLEKNEDLNKL
+414 MPALLQKNEDLLKL
-428 DTIIGRI
+428 DNIIGRI
-435 KNEVD
+435 KNEID

-446 NQIDNSVYRILKLK
+446 NEIDNSVYRILELK
-460 EKRGILDL
+460 QKRGILDL
-468 NQYKVPLEEKIA
+468 NQYKVPLEEKIEK
-480 NALNVVGNK
+480 ALKVVGNK
-489 EHFEKQRE
+489 EHFDKQRE
-497 ITDRAITV
+497 ITQKAITV
-505 TKNNNDFLPLYPKA
+505 TKNNDLLPLYPKA
-519 KEKVLI
+519 NEKVLI

-530 NEIAGFKYGYEKLQS
+530 NEIPGFKYGFEKLQS

-550 KDAILDVFSFEN
+550 KDATVDVLTFER
-562 FKDDPSKAEEILKQY
+562 FKDNPSDAEQTLRDY
-577 AKDYDYIIGV
+577 AKNYDYIIAV

-592 AGQLSKDD
+592 AGQLSKGD
-600 WLAKIP
+600 WLAEIP

-612 AKENDK
+612 AKENNK
-618 KSAIISIGKP
+618 KSTIISIGKP

-671 VVFGKIAATGKLPVD
+671 VVFGKVASTGKLPVD
-686 VPGLTDEYEY
+686 VPGLNENYEY
-696 TNDIAYKI
+696 TDEIAYKI
-704 GYGLETKIKNTDK
+704 GYGLETKIKSDDK
-717 ETTENIKTDKNEFQ
+717 KDSENINKDKNES
-731 EASKKEKQAKK
+731 EKPILEEKQVEKTNPPKDAKK
-742 VSTSKNT
+742 VD
-749 HKINNPSTGVSGI
+749 NPGTGVSGLASI
-762 ESVMA
+762 VA
-767 ILLTASGGLML
+767 TLFTASTGLVL
-778 SRKNKK
+778 SRKK

>member
-1 MNKNFR
+1 MNKNFK
-7 YGISLMLALGI
+7 YGVSLLLALGI
-18 SLAQGPVAMASEVTN
+18 SLAPSTLAYASDTLS
-33 ENIIEYDASD
+33 ENIIEYDASSI
-43 LDDIFTDEKSEN
+43 DDVFTGEISDEDAEKLQV
-55 IEDQLEVEEDIE
+55 EDQNL
-67 ETEDYKSENLNQD
+67 ETEDYKADNKTQSKDEKQIV
-80 KPAQNLESSEET
+80 SSSQQT
-92 NNVRDKKI
+92 KTKDKKI
-100 EEKISKMTLDEKIGQ
+100 EDKISKMTLDEKIGQ
-115 MLMLEFRNWE
+115 MLMLEFRHWE
-125 DENGELKEV
+125 DENGELQEV
-134 TELNDDIKNAIAK
+134 TELNEDIKNAIVK

-174 QAAIDNGLDPLLISI
+174 NAAVENGLDPLLISI

-228 DEIKSL
+228 DEIKAL

-253 VIGLRSISSDPNI
+253 VIGLRSISSDPKL

-271 SEVVKGIQ
+271 SEVVKGLQ

-305 VVDKSYE
+305 VVDKSFE
-312 DVEKLELVP
+312 EVEKLEIVP
-321 FKKAANDGVDMI
+321 FKKAANEGVDMI

-344 KDTAISKKDGTK
+344 KDTAISKKDGSTV
-356 IGIPATLS
+356 GIPATLS
-364 DDIIT
+364 DDILT
-369 GIIRDKMHYDGI
+369 GIIREKMHYDGI

-414 MPALLEKNEDLNKL
+414 MPALLQKNEDLLKL
-428 DTIIGRI
+428 DNIIGRI
-435 KNEVD
+435 KNEID

-446 NQIDNSVYRILKLK
+446 NEIDNSVYRILELK
-460 EKRGILDL
+460 QKRGILDL
-468 NQYKVPLEEKIA
+468 NQYKVPLEEKIE
-480 NALNVVGNK
+480 NALKVVGNK
-489 EHFEKQRE
+489 EHFDKQRE
-497 ITDRAITV
+497 ITQKAITV
-505 TKNNNDFLPLYPKA
+505 TKNNDLLPLYPKA
-519 KEKVLI
+519 NEKVLI

-530 NEIAGFKYGYEKLQS
+530 NEIPGFKYGFEKLQS

-550 KDAILDVFSFEN
+550 KGATVDVFTFES
-562 FKDDPSKAEEILKQY
+562 FKDNPSDAEQILRDY
-577 AKDYDYIIGV
+577 AKNYDYIIAV

-592 AGQLSKDD
+592 AGQLSKGD
-600 WLAKIP
+600 WLAEIP

-612 AKENDK
+612 AKENNI
-618 KSAIISIGKP
+618 KSTIISIGKP

-671 VVFGKIAATGKLPVD
+671 VVFGKVASTGKLPVD
-686 VPGLTDEYEY
+686 VPGLNENYEY
-696 TNDIAYKI
+696 TDEIAYEI
-704 GYGLETKIKNTDK
+704 GYGLETKIKSNDK
-717 ETTENIKTDKNEFQ
+717 KDSENINKDKNES
-731 EASKKEKQAKK
+731 EKPILEEKQVKKTNPPKDAKK
-742 VSTSKNT
+742 VD
-749 HKINNPSTGVSGI
+749 NPGTGVSGLASI
-762 ESVMA
+762 VA
-767 ILLTASGGLML
+767 TLFTASAGLVL
-778 SRKNKK
+778 SRKK

>member
-1 MNKNFR
+1 MNKNFK
-7 YGISLMLALGI
+7 YGVSLLLALGI
-18 SLAQGPVAMASEVTN
+18 SLAPSTLAYASDTLS
-33 ENIIEYDASD
+33 ENVIEYDASSI
-43 LDDIFTDEKSEN
+43 DDVFTAEISDEDAEKLQV
-55 IEDQLEVEEDIE
+55 ED
-67 ETEDYKSENLNQD
+67 
-80 KPAQNLESSEET
+80 QNLETKDYEADNKTQSKDEKQIVSSSQQT
-92 NNVRDKKI
+92 KTKDKKI
-100 EEKISKMTLDEKIGQ
+100 EDKISKMTLDEKIGQ
-115 MLMLEFRNWE
+115 MLMLEFRHWE
-125 DENGELKEV
+125 DENGELQEV
-134 TELNDDIKNAIAK
+134 TELNEDIKNAIVK

-174 QAAIDNGLDPLLISI
+174 KAAVENGLDPLLISI

-228 DEIKSL
+228 DEIKAL

-253 VIGLRSISSDPNI
+253 VIGLRSISSDPKL

-271 SEVVKGIQ
+271 SEVVKGLQ

-305 VVDKSYE
+305 VVDKSFE
-312 DVEKLELVP
+312 EVEKLELVP
-321 FKKAANDGVDMI
+321 FKKAANEGVDMI

-344 KDTAISKKDGTK
+344 KDTAISKKDGSTV
-356 IGIPATLS
+356 GIPATLS
-364 DDIIT
+364 DDILT
-369 GIIRDKMHYDGI
+369 GIIREKMHYDGI

-414 MPALLEKNEDLNKL
+414 MPALLQKNEDLLKL
-428 DTIIGRI
+428 DNIIGRI
-435 KNEVD
+435 KNEID
-440 LGNISE
+440 LGNIFE
-446 NQIDNSVYRILKLK
+446 NEIDNSVYRILELK
-460 EKRGILDL
+460 QKRGILDL
-468 NQYKVPLEEKIA
+468 NQYKVPLEEKIEK
-480 NALNVVGNK
+480 ALKVVGNK
-489 EHFEKQRE
+489 EHFDKQRE
-497 ITDRAITV
+497 ITQKAITV
-505 TKNNNDFLPLYPKA
+505 TKNNDLLPLYPKA
-519 KEKVLI
+519 NEKVLI

-530 NEIAGFKYGYEKLQS
+530 NEIPGFKYGFEKLQS

-550 KDAILDVFSFEN
+550 KNATVDVLTFES
-562 FKDDPSKAEEILKQY
+562 FKDNPSDAEQTLRDY
-577 AKDYDYIIGV
+577 AKNYDYIIAV

-592 AGQLSKDD
+592 AGQLSKGD
-600 WLAKIP
+600 WLAEIP

-612 AKENDK
+612 AKENNK
-618 KSAIISIGKP
+618 KSTIISIGKP

-671 VVFGKIAATGKLPVD
+671 VVFGKVASTGKLPVD
-686 VPGLTDEYEY
+686 VPGLNEKYEY
-696 TNDIAYKI
+696 TDEIAYKI
-704 GYGLETKIKNTDK
+704 GYGLETKIKSDDK
-717 ETTENIKTDKNEFQ
+717 KDSENINKDKNES
-731 EASKKEKQAKK
+731 EKPILEEKQVEKTNPPKDAKK
-742 VSTSKNT
+742 VD
-749 HKINNPSTGVSGI
+749 NPGTGVSGLASI
-762 ESVMA
+762 VA
-767 ILLTASGGLML
+767 TLFTASTGLVL
-778 SRKNKK
+778 SRKK

>member
-1 MNKNFR
+1 MNKNFK
-7 YGISLMLALGI
+7 YGVSLLLALGI
-18 SLAQGPVAMASEVTN
+18 SLAPSTIANASEN
-33 ENIIEYDASD
+33 ISENVIEYDASNI
-43 LDDIFTDEKSEN
+43 DDIFTSEISDEDVEELQV
-55 IEDQLEVEEDIE
+55 EDQNL
-67 ETEDYKSENLNQD
+67 ETEDYKADNKAQSKDENQV
-80 KPAQNLESSEET
+80 ASSSQQT
-92 NNVRDKKI
+92 KTRDKKI
-100 EEKISKMTLDEKIGQ
+100 EDKISKMTLDEKIGQ
-115 MLMLEFRNWE
+115 MLMLEFRHWE

-134 TELNDDIKNAIAK
+134 TELNDDIKNAIVK

-174 QAAIDNGLDPLLISI
+174 KAAVENGLDPLLISI

-228 DEIKSL
+228 DEIKAL

-253 VIGLRSISSDPNI
+253 VIGLRSISSDPKL

-271 SEVVKGIQ
+271 SEVVKGLQ

-312 DVEKLELVP
+312 EVEKLELVP
-321 FKKAANDGVDMI
+321 FKKAANEGVDMI

-344 KDTAISKKDGTK
+344 KDTAISKKDGSTV
-356 IGIPATLS
+356 GIPATLS
-364 DDIIT
+364 DDILT
-369 GIIRDKMHYDGI
+369 GIIREKMHYDGI

-414 MPALLEKNEDLNKL
+414 MPALLQKNEDLLKL
-428 DTIIGRI
+428 DNIIGRI
-435 KNEVD
+435 KNEID

-446 NQIDNSVYRILKLK
+446 NQIDNSVYRILELK
-460 EKRGILDL
+460 QKRGILDL
-468 NQYKVPLEEKIA
+468 NQYKVPLEEKIE
-480 NALNVVGNK
+480 NATKVVGNK
-489 EHFEKQRE
+489 EHFDKQRE
-497 ITDRAITV
+497 ITQKAITV
-505 TKNNNDFLPLYPKA
+505 TKNNDLLPLYPKA
-519 KEKVLI
+519 NEKILI

-530 NEIAGFKYGYEKLQS
+530 NEIPGFKYGFEKLQS

-550 KDAILDVFSFEN
+550 KNATVDVLTFESYKDNPSDAEQTLRD
-562 FKDDPSKAEEILKQY
+562 Y
-577 AKDYDYIIGV
+577 AKNYDYIIAV

-592 AGQLSKDD
+592 AGQLSKGD
-600 WLAKIP
+600 WLAEIP

-612 AKENDK
+612 AKENNK
-618 KSAIISIGKP
+618 KSTIISIGKP

-671 VVFGKIAATGKLPVD
+671 VVFGKVASTGKLPVD
-686 VPGLTDEYEY
+686 VPGLNENYEY
-696 TNDIAYKI
+696 TDEIAYEI
-704 GYGLETKIKNTDK
+704 GYGLETKIKSDDK
-717 ETTENIKTDKNEFQ
+717 KDSENISKDKNES
-731 EASKKEKQAKK
+731 EKPILEEKQVEKTNPPKDAKK
-742 VSTSKNT
+742 VD
-749 HKINNPSTGVSGI
+749 NPGTGVSGLASI
-762 ESVMA
+762 VA
-767 ILLTASGGLML
+767 TLFTASAGLVL
-778 SRKNKK
+778 SRKK

>member
-1 MNKNFR
+1 MNKNFK
-7 YGISLMLALGI
+7 YGVSLLLALGI
-18 SLAQGPVAMASEVTN
+18 SLAPSTIANASEN
-33 ENIIEYDASD
+33 ISENVIEYDASSI
-43 LDDIFTDEKSEN
+43 DDIFTSEISDGDAEKLQV
-55 IEDQLEVEEDIE
+55 EDQNL
-67 ETEDYKSENLNQD
+67 ETEDYKADNKTQSKDEKQIV
-80 KPAQNLESSEET
+80 SSSQQT
-92 NNVRDKKI
+92 KTKDKKI
-100 EEKISKMTLDEKIGQ
+100 EDKISKMTLDEKIGQ
-115 MLMLEFRNWE
+115 MLMLEFRHWE
-125 DENGELKEV
+125 DENGELQEV
-134 TELNDDIKNAIAK
+134 TELNEDIKNAIVK

-174 QAAIDNGLDPLLISI
+174 KAAVENGLDPLLISI

-228 DEIKSL
+228 DEIKAL

-253 VIGLRSISSDPNI
+253 VIGLRSISSDPKL

-271 SEVVKGIQ
+271 SEVVKGLQ

-312 DVEKLELVP
+312 EVEKLELVP
-321 FKKAANDGVDMI
+321 FTKAANEGVDMI

-344 KDTAISKKDGTK
+344 KDTAISKKDGSTV
-356 IGIPATLS
+356 GIPATLS
-364 DDIIT
+364 DDILT
-369 GIIRDKMHYDGI
+369 GIIREKMHYDGI

-414 MPALLEKNEDLNKL
+414 MPALLQKNEDLLKL
-428 DTIIGRI
+428 DNIIGRI
-435 KNEVD
+435 KNEID
-440 LGNISE
+440 LGNISKNE
-446 NQIDNSVYRILKLK
+446 IDNSVYRILELK
-460 EKRGILDL
+460 QKRGILDL
-468 NQYKVPLEEKIA
+468 NQYKVPLEEKIE
-480 NALNVVGNK
+480 NALKVVGIK
-489 EHFEKQRE
+489 EHFDKQRE
-497 ITDRAITV
+497 ITQKAITV
-505 TKNNNDFLPLYPKA
+505 TKNNDLLPLYPKA
-519 KEKVLI
+519 NEKVLI

-530 NEIAGFKYGYEKLQS
+530 NEIPGFKYGFEKLQS

-550 KDAILDVFSFEN
+550 KDATVDVLTFESY
-562 FKDDPSKAEEILKQY
+562 KDNPSDAEQTLRDY
-577 AKDYDYIIGV
+577 AKNYDYIIAV

-592 AGQLSKDD
+592 AGQLSKGD
-600 WLAKIP
+600 WLAEIP

-612 AKENDK
+612 AKENNK
-618 KSAIISIGKP
+618 KSTIISIGKP

-671 VVFGKIAATGKLPVD
+671 VVFGKVASTGKIPVD
-686 VPGLTDEYEY
+686 VPGLNENYEY
-696 TNDIAYKI
+696 TDEIAYEI
-704 GYGLETKIKNTDK
+704 GYGLETKIKSDDK
-717 ETTENIKTDKNEFQ
+717 KDSDNINKDKNES
-731 EASKKEKQAKK
+731 EKPILEEKQVKKTDPPKDAKK
-742 VSTSKNT
+742 VD
-749 HKINNPSTGVSGI
+749 NPGTGVSGLASI
-762 ESVMA
+762 VA
-767 ILLTASGGLML
+767 TLFTASTVLVL
-778 SRKNKK
+778 SRKK